1 MAFVKAVREKVYAK
15 VLLTGASGSGKS
27 QSALELAIGVARKCG
42 SSIAYIGT
50 EGDRDK
56 LYAGCKSKH
65 GDYTFEYDLLQL
77 EDPYTTDKFIA
88 AINEAVDLGYKVII
102 IDGLSAEWKW
112 LNDVHDKMPGNS
124 FTNWSKLKPKH
135 RELIDKILSANAH
148 IICCAR
154 GKDEWLLE
162 EKNGKQVPKKVGLG
176 SQTDKDISYEMMLS
190 IQLDQDTHLAHA
202 DKDNTGLWDEN
213 RYSVITAKDGDAL
226 YAWCENGAV
235 PTVKPPKIQTSDEI
249 SLPADDITSIKKEI
263 ITLCTKLG
271 GTKNEDLMV
280 VLKKYVSNGNP
291 NAIKDIDKAKE
302 CLDEVKA
309 VKPIE

>member
-27 QSALELAIGVARKCG
+27 QSALELATGIARKCN

-56 LYAGCKSKH
+56 LYAGVKSKH
-65 GDYTFEYDLLQL
+65 GDYTFEYDLAQL
-77 EDPYTTDKFIA
+77 GDPFTTDKFIA
-88 AINEAVDLGYKVII
+88 NINEAVDAGYKVII

-124 FTNWSKLKPKH
+124 FTNWGKLKPKH
-135 RELIDKILSANAH
+135 RELIDKILTANAH

-190 IQLDQDTHLAHA
+190 IQLDQDTHIAHA

-213 RYSVITAKDGDAL
+213 RYSVMTAKDGEML
-226 YAWCENGAV
+226 YDWCESGVV
-235 PTVKPPKIQTSDEI
+235 PTVKPEKIQPSSEI
-249 SLPADDITSIKKEI
+249 SAPADDLTAVQNEI
-263 ITLCTKLG
+263 ITYCNKLG
-271 GTKNEDLMV
+271 GTKNADLMAT
-280 VLKKYVSNGNP
+280 LKSFVSNGNP
-291 NAIKDIDKAKE
+291 KAIKDLAKAQE
-302 CLDEVKA
+302 CLEKIKA
-309 VKPIE
+309 IQPV